1 MSFSNTHIYFC
12 HQTGCA
18 NKTSELGST
27 CDACREDWRR
37 CPDCGDMG
45 ATVLGSNYCHECYS
59 RRNHP
64 CNAPP
69 AADGWCPECEMV
81 TVVLPNICADCQQKR
96 DNVCICHEENARA
109 CPPCTRRIADIVN
122 KSICTCNGGDEPC
135 DHCARYLADK
145 AEYNIWCGVDECDDC
160 DDCEDCGAAV
170 ENGRMTCLCWA
181 DEEDLARMDR
191 DLALRR

>member
-1 MSFSNTHIYFC
+1 MSFSNMHIYFC
-12 HQTGCA
+12 HQTDCA
-18 NKTSELGST
+18 NMTSELGST

-37 CPDCGDMG
+37 CPDCGDIG

-81 TVVLPNICADCQQKR
+81 TVVLPNICADCQQKH

-109 CPPCTRRIADIVN
+109 CPPCSRRIAEIVN
-122 KSICTCNGGDEPC
+122 ESICTCDGSDEPC
-135 DHCARYLADK
+135 DHCTQYLADK

-160 DDCEDCGAAV
+160 GAPV
-170 ENGRMTCLCWA
+170 KDGRLTCLCWA

-191 DLALRR
+191 DLALCR

>member
-12 HQTGCA
+12 QQTNCP
-18 NKTSELGST
+18 NKTTELGST

-45 ATVLGSNYCHECYS
+45 ATVLGSNYCHECFS
-59 RRNHP
+59 KRNHP
-64 CNAPP
+64 CNIPP
-69 AADGWCPECEMV
+69 AADGWCPDCNMYEV
-81 TVVLPNICADCQQKR
+81 ILPNICDRCQEKR
-96 DNVCICHEENARA
+96 DDV
-109 CPPCTRRIADIVN
+109 
-122 KSICTCNGGDEPC
+122 CTCNGGDEPC

-145 AEYNIWCGVDECDDC
+145 AEYAIWCGVDECDDC
-160 DDCEDCGAAV
+160 DDCDDCGAPV
-170 ENGRMTCLCWA
+170 KDGHMTCLCWA